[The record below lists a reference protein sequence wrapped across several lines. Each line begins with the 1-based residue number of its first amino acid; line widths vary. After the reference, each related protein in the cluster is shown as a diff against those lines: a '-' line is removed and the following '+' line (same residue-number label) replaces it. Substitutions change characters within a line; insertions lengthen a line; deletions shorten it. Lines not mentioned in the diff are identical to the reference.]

1 MKNFIYK
8 YRKII
13 KVSMIVPL
21 FIFFISYGCQNSET
35 DQEQTHLN
43 YSGEE
48 IFKGIFFSQGELPNQ
63 IEALKGEHE
72 KSENLTATNKN
83 LKDFQLDFSKEI
95 IKSINALDPAFF
107 SQFKKQMES
116 KNYYAI
122 QLAMANATKMIK
134 AGGYNSKYSGYFKLT
149 DKLESKKADF
159 STKEFQDID
168 ISTPEGIA
176 KYKSLI
182 KDKYDINVDDDD
194 YKVACSIGAVV
205 CVVYLVAGA
214 VNTVVAAYYVVAGA
228 VVYAKVE
235 FWGGGTNEST
245 IGNVLIEELALKLGS
260 SSN

>member
-1 MKNFIYK
+1 
-8 YRKII
+8 
-13 KVSMIVPL
+13 MIVPF
-21 FIFFISYGCQNSET
+21 FIFFITYGCQNSES
-35 DQEQTHLN
+35 DQQQTHLN

-48 IFKGIFFSQGELPNQ
+48 IFRGIFFSQGELPNQ
-63 IEALKGEHE
+63 IEALKAEHD
-72 KSENLTATNKN
+72 KSVNIASTNKN
-83 LKDFQLDFSKEI
+83 VKDFQLDFSNEI
-95 IKSINALDPAFF
+95 IKAINNLDPTFF

-159 STKEFQDID
+159 STKDFQDLD
-168 ISTPEGIA
+168 ISTPDGIA

-194 YKVACSIGAVV
+194 YKVACSVGAVV

-235 FWGGGTNEST
+235 FWGGTTNEAA
-245 IGNVLIEELALKLGS
+245 IGNVLIEELAIKLGS